1 MRTVTNSSGPSH
13 FYAAFNGTSL
23 TGKAWACRSPVPQAR
38 ARDAG
43 RIELVPR
50 GVLMAPTKSGD
61 RQITPDPELLLLV
74 SRWRARAQEILA
86 QAETMRD
93 AEARQ
98 TMREIAARYEKL
110 ALRVE
115 QRTRRADEV

>member
-1 MRTVTNSSGPSH
+1 
-13 FYAAFNGTSL
+13 
-23 TGKAWACRSPVPQAR
+23 
-38 ARDAG
+38 
-43 RIELVPR
+43 
-50 GVLMAPTKSGD
+50 MAPTKSGD
-61 RQITPDPELLLLV
+61 RQVTPDAELLLLV

-98 TMREIAARYEKL
+98 TMREIAAGYERL

-115 QRTRRADEV
+115 QRTRRADKV

>member
-1 MRTVTNSSGPSH
+1 
-13 FYAAFNGTSL
+13 
-23 TGKAWACRSPVPQAR
+23 
-38 ARDAG
+38 
-43 RIELVPR
+43 
-50 GVLMAPTKSGD
+50 MAPTKSGD

-110 ALRVE
+110 AQRVE
-115 QRTRRADEV
+115 QRTGRAEKV

>member
-1 MRTVTNSSGPSH
+1 
-13 FYAAFNGTSL
+13 
-23 TGKAWACRSPVPQAR
+23 
-38 ARDAG
+38 
-43 RIELVPR
+43 
-50 GVLMAPTKSGD
+50 MAPTKNAD

-74 SRWRARAQEILA
+74 GRWRARAREIVA

-98 TMREIAARYEKL
+98 TMREIATRYERL

-115 QRTRRADEV
+115 QRTRRADKV